1 VFGHLIRC
9 YSMEPYKQKD
19 WLYHH
24 YVQKRMNL
32 KDIQKVL
39 KDSYN
44 INVTVQG
51 LYNWVD
57 KYDLLKYRGKGRN
70 LKKKAVGGKPVA
82 KSPMQLRIEAIKRE
96 QRKRNQMRKRG
107 QR

>member
-1 VFGHLIRC
+1 
-9 YSMEPYKQKD
+9 MEPYKDKE

-32 KDIQKVL
+32 KDIVKIL

-44 INVTVQG
+44 VSITVQG

-70 LKKKAVGGKPVA
+70 LRAKSVGGKSIP
-82 KSPMQLRIEAIKRE
+82 KSPMQMRIEALKKQQRQAQKYKKRP
-96 QRKRNQMRKRG
+96 QR
-107 QR
+107 

>member
-1 VFGHLIRC
+1 
-9 YSMEPYKQKD
+9 MEPYKDKQ
-19 WLYHH
+19 WLYQH

-32 KDIQKVL
+32 KDIQKIL
-39 KDSYN
+39 KDNYN
-44 INVTVQG
+44 LSVTVQG
-51 LYNWVD
+51 LYNWVE

-96 QRKRNQMRKRG
+96 QRKRNQAKKRG

>member
-1 VFGHLIRC
+1 
-9 YSMEPYKQKD
+9 MEPYKDKQ

-39 KDSYN
+39 KDNYN
-44 INVTVQG
+44 VSVTVQG
-51 LYNWVD
+51 LYNWVA

-70 LKKKAVGGKPVA
+70 LKKRQMQGKTVQ

>member
-1 VFGHLIRC
+1 
-9 YSMEPYKQKD
+9 MEPYKDRQ
-19 WLYHH
+19 WLYQH

-44 INVTVQG
+44 VSVTVQG
-51 LYNWVD
+51 LYNWVA

-70 LKKKAVGGKPVA
+70 LKKQQMAGKTMP
-82 KSPMQLRIEAIKRE
+82 KSAMQLRIEAIKRE